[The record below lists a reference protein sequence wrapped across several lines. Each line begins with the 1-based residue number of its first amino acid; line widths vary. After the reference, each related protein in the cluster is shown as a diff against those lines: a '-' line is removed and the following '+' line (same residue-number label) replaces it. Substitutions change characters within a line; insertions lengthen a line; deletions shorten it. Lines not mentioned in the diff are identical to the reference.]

1 MSIHPEAGKLA
12 DPRTLENI
20 PALMAAYYTEKP
32 DPSVPGQRVS
42 FGTSGHR
49 GSSLKR
55 TFNEAHIEAITQAV
69 CDYRS
74 AEGIDGPL
82 YIGFDTHALSAAAY
96 RTALCVLAANHV
108 KTRVSK
114 DGRYTATPCVSHA
127 ILLWNRTHEG
137 IDRADGIIITPS
149 HNPPSDGG
157 FKYNPPHGGPA
168 DTAVTSRIE
177 QAANEILAGGNREV
191 HRIDYEAAL
200 SSPET
205 EDFDFV
211 SAYVDGLA
219 DIIDMKAIAKS
230 GLKLGV
236 DPLGGASLELWQPI
250 ADKYGL
256 NLTIVNKCV
265 DPTFRFVPRDK
276 DGKIRMDCS
285 SPWAMSVLLGMRDKF
300 DLSFACDPDS
310 DRHGIV
316 TSEELM
322 NPNHYLSVC
331 AWYLMKTRK
340 HWPKKCGIGKTVVT
354 SNMLNRIADHI
365 GCGIVETPAG
375 FKWFVPFLTSGK
387 CGFCCEESAGGS
399 FLCFDGSTWST
410 DKDGPLLCLLA
421 AEMTAKEGMNPSK
434 LYKKITKK
442 LGDPVYQRIDSP
454 VDDVTRATL
463 KSLTPKKVD
472 LKKLGGE
479 PVTEILTEA
488 PGNNAHIGGC
498 KVVTKDGWFAVRP
511 SGTEAIYKLYAESFR
526 GADHLK
532 SIQKDAGSFVE
543 RLLGK

>member
-1 MSIHPEAGKLA
+1 M
-12 DPRTLENI
+12 
-20 PALMAAYYTEKP
+20 
-32 DPSVPGQRVS
+32 
-42 FGTSGHR
+42 
-49 GSSLKR
+49 
-55 TFNEAHIEAITQAV
+55 
-69 CDYRS
+69 
-74 AEGIDGPL
+74 
-82 YIGFDTHALSAAAY
+82 
-96 RTALCVLAANHV
+96 
-108 KTRVSK
+108 
-114 DGRYTATPCVSHA
+114 
-127 ILLWNRTHEG
+127 
-137 IDRADGIIITPS
+137 
-149 HNPPSDGG
+149 
-157 FKYNPPHGGPA
+157 
-168 DTAVTSRIE
+168 TSRIE

-191 HRIDYEAAL
+191 HRMDYEAAL

-205 EDFDFV
+205 EEFDFV

-463 KSLTPKKVD
+463 KSLTPAKVD

-479 PVTEILTEA
+479 AVTEILTEA
-488 PGNNAHIGGC
+488 PGNNAPIGGC

-526 GADHLK
+526 SADHLK
-532 SIQKDAGSFVE
+532 SIQKDAGAFVE

>member
-236 DPLGGASLELWQPI
+236 DP
-250 ADKYGL
+250 
-256 NLTIVNKCV
+256 
-265 DPTFRFVPRDK
+265 
-276 DGKIRMDCS
+276 
-285 SPWAMSVLLGMRDKF
+285 
-300 DLSFACDPDS
+300 
-310 DRHGIV
+310 
-316 TSEELM
+316 
-322 NPNHYLSVC
+322 
-331 AWYLMKTRK
+331 
-340 HWPKKCGIGKTVVT
+340 
-354 SNMLNRIADHI
+354 
-365 GCGIVETPAG
+365 
-375 FKWFVPFLTSGK
+375 
-387 CGFCCEESAGGS
+387 
-399 FLCFDGSTWST
+399 
-410 DKDGPLLCLLA
+410 
-421 AEMTAKEGMNPSK
+421 
-434 LYKKITKK
+434 
-442 LGDPVYQRIDSP
+442 
-454 VDDVTRATL
+454 
-463 KSLTPKKVD
+463 
-472 LKKLGGE
+472 
-479 PVTEILTEA
+479 
-488 PGNNAHIGGC
+488 
-498 KVVTKDGWFAVRP
+498 
-511 SGTEAIYKLYAESFR
+511 
-526 GADHLK
+526 
-532 SIQKDAGSFVE
+532 
-543 RLLGK
+543 

>member
-1 MSIHPEAGKLA
+1 M
-12 DPRTLENI
+12 
-20 PALMAAYYTEKP
+20 
-32 DPSVPGQRVS
+32 
-42 FGTSGHR
+42 
-49 GSSLKR
+49 
-55 TFNEAHIEAITQAV
+55 
-69 CDYRS
+69 
-74 AEGIDGPL
+74 
-82 YIGFDTHALSAAAY
+82 
-96 RTALCVLAANHV
+96 
-108 KTRVSK
+108 
-114 DGRYTATPCVSHA
+114 
-127 ILLWNRTHEG
+127 
-137 IDRADGIIITPS
+137 
-149 HNPPSDGG
+149 
-157 FKYNPPHGGPA
+157 
-168 DTAVTSRIE
+168 
-177 QAANEILAGGNREV
+177 

-205 EDFDFV
+205 EEFDFV

-463 KSLTPKKVD
+463 KSITPKEVD

-488 PGNNAHIGGC
+488 PGNNAPIGGC

>member
-1 MSIHPEAGKLA
+1 M
-12 DPRTLENI
+12 
-20 PALMAAYYTEKP
+20 
-32 DPSVPGQRVS
+32 
-42 FGTSGHR
+42 
-49 GSSLKR
+49 
-55 TFNEAHIEAITQAV
+55 
-69 CDYRS
+69 
-74 AEGIDGPL
+74 
-82 YIGFDTHALSAAAY
+82 
-96 RTALCVLAANHV
+96 
-108 KTRVSK
+108 
-114 DGRYTATPCVSHA
+114 
-127 ILLWNRTHEG
+127 
-137 IDRADGIIITPS
+137 
-149 HNPPSDGG
+149 
-157 FKYNPPHGGPA
+157 
-168 DTAVTSRIE
+168 
-177 QAANEILAGGNREV
+177 

-205 EDFDFV
+205 EEFDFV